1 MNEILIKLLQQN
13 RDEKVGRGGGRW
25 GEVEEDRESR
35 CHQLWLSIKKQSG
48 KLRQCNILTESSND
62 ESSDEEEDDGTTCK
76 ICEIPWIELTE
87 ECGDWV
93 ECNICKEYI
102 CPKCYDKRDIYAD
115 FFVVFATDPKY

>member
-1 MNEILIKLLQQN
+1 MKKYLRRGSSQVHHGNATIWPNYENSNE
-13 RDEKVGRGGGRW
+13 
-25 GEVEEDRESR
+25 EV
-35 CHQLWLSIKKQSG
+35 
-48 KLRQCNILTESSND
+48 
-62 ESSDEEEDDGTTCK
+62 DDGTTCK